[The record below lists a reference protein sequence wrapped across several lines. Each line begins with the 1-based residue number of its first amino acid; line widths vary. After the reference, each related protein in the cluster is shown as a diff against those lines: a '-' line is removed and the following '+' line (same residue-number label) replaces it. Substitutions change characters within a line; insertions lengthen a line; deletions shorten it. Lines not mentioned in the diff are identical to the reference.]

1 MADGLV
7 AVADHLDA
15 RRTSRF
21 PSSYPPRASV
31 SRFLLPLPDAPPHA
45 AAPSDPPRLQRA
57 IGVVCAPNTE
67 LLSGCLTA
75 RVGSQFDAVVPST
88 PRGRWCRCLDHGLLD
103 RKAERRERM
112 RSRRSAAA

>member
-45 AAPSDPPRLQRA
+45 AGPSDPPRLQRA
-57 IGVVCAPNTE
+57 IGVVCAPNTA
-67 LLSGCLTA
+67 LQSGCFTA
-75 RVGSQFDAVVPST
+75 RLGRRFDAVVPST
-88 PRGRWCRCLDHGLLD
+88 PRGRWCRCLDRWL
-103 RKAERRERM
+103 RECKAERRERM
-112 RSRRSAAA
+112 RSRRSAEA